1 MKKVLYFFPQNLM
14 KSNAGNLTRAWTLL
28 NYFRYKK
35 FSVDYV
41 YSADFWSTGTLSHDE
56 IDKLLKNSSVKHV
69 FKLEKKPKS
78 WLSPHYWAKYKF
90 HRLYRDI
97 FKHKEL
103 PNFVN
108 PYNKKRVKEILKDN
122 KYDYIVISYAY
133 WADFAKN
140 KELFNGAKLFIDTHD
155 FLTAQ
160 EQDVGDI
167 GKMFKEEM
175 RRLDLFDEI
184 WTLSVEE
191 RYLFSQFCKSRIR
204 YVPMT
209 LAGNYTS
216 SKSDKVFDLI
226 YVAGDSHHNIR
237 AANWFF
243 AEVFPKLAD
252 SVSICV
258 IGKIVDFVPDLK
270 EIQKFRFVQDLNDY
284 YVRSRLSV
292 CPMLSGTGVKVKVL
306 EALSN
311 GIPVVCSPRGA
322 DGLINKADNGCLIA
336 DNAEQFV
343 QHISS
348 VLNDVDLYRELN
360 GQAIRYFKRNH
371 ETGVLYSILDDA
383 FDVNTTI

>member
-28 NYFRYKK
+28 NYFKYKK

-78 WLSPHYWAKYKF
+78 WLSLHYWAKYKF

-216 SKSDKVFDLI
+216 VSAKNFDLI
-226 YVAGDSHHNIR
+226 YVAGDNHHNIR
-237 AANWFF
+237 AASWFF
-243 AEVFPKLAD
+243 AEVFPKLSD

-270 EIQKFRFVQDLNDY
+270 GIQKYRFVQDLNDY

-322 DGLINKADNGCLIA
+322 DGLINKTDNGCLIA

-343 QHISS
+343 QRISS

-360 GQAIRYFKRNH
+360 DQAIRYFQRNH

-383 FDVNTTI
+383 FEMNTEI